1 MNGEVKDSFEIY
13 GDKTI
18 HPEVPDEYIS
28 GICESGIRNIHHEGC
43 LKEWSKL
50 YGTKLKEKHI
60 SDIHF
65 NSFIYNM
72 GDPFSKQ
79 FFYRSVGYE
88 LSQEELSVDLDS
100 FKLQFLKEEEISDM
114 SGNFTLN

>member
-50 YGTKLKEKHI
+50 TAESNNNPYYK
-60 SDIHF
+60 
-65 NSFIYNM
+65 
-72 GDPFSKQ
+72 
-79 FFYRSVGYE
+79 
-88 LSQEELSVDLDS
+88 EELS
-100 FKLQFLKEEEISDM
+100 I
-114 SGNFTLN
+114 